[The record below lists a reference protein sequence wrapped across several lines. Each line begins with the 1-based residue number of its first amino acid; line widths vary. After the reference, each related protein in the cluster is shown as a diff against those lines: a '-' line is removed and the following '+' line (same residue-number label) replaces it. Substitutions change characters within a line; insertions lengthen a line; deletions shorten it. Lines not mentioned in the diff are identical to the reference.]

1 MPVSTT
7 LKLPEHLKK
16 RLGPLAKSAGKT
28 PHAWMI
34 DALET
39 QATLAE
45 KRRKFIDDA
54 RVAEKEV
61 EETGMVYRAQDVHHY
76 IRARAAGKKG
86 ASPKPVKW

>member
-7 LKLPEHLKK
+7 LKLPEDLKK

-34 DALET
+34 EALET

-45 KRRKFIDDA
+45 KRRAFIDDA
-54 RVAEKEV
+54 RAAEKEV
-61 EETGMVYRAQDVHHY
+61 DKAGVVYRAIDVHRY
-76 IRARAAGKKG
+76 IRARAAGNK
-86 ASPKPVKW
+86 AARPKPVRW

>member
-16 RLGPLAKSAGKT
+16 RLGPLAKLAGKT

-45 KRRKFIDDA
+45 KRRGFVDDA
-54 RVAEKEV
+54 LAAEKEV
-61 EETGMVYRAQDVHHY
+61 GETALAYRADDVHRY

-86 ASPKPVKW
+86 ARPKPVKW

>member
-1 MPVSTT
+1 MTVSTT
-7 LKLPEHLKK
+7 LKLPEQLKK

-34 DALET
+34 EALET

-45 KRRKFIDDA
+45 KRRGFIDDA
-54 RVAEKEV
+54 RAAEKEV
-61 EETGMVYRAQDVHHY
+61 EETSMAYRADDVHRY

-86 ASPKPVKW
+86 ARPKSAKW